1 MNHMKVFL
9 VTTLLIGFAGIIIG
23 AVSCSTGEKVTG
35 STSSASLQPFS
46 MVVNI
51 EGKELT
57 VDTPRINSAAVITV
71 AVKNSGHTQ
80 IDVAEI
86 EVSYWDQFEDDEVV
100 SGQLLVKNLAP
111 GDVQTVICNF
121 TLPHMS
127 ETFGIK
133 GSLQIKVINIK

>member
-46 MVVNI
+46 MVVNL
-51 EGKELT
+51 EGKGLT
-57 VDTPRINSAAVITV
+57 VDTPRINSADVITV

-80 IDVAEI
+80 IDVAGI
-86 EVSYWDQFEDDEVV
+86 EMSYWDQLEDDEIG
-100 SGQLLVKNLAP
+100 SGPLLVKNLAP
-111 GDVQTVICNF
+111 GDVQTVMCNLRLF
-121 TLPHMS
+121 NRNQ
-127 ETFGIK
+127 TFGMK
-133 GSLQIKVINIK
+133 GSLQIKVIDIK